1 MTIRIASRSSKL
13 ALKQVEI
20 FSKAFL
26 LEDYKLVEV
35 LTSGDKM
42 SAKGEVMFDKANFV
56 NEIEQM
62 IQKNSVD
69 FAIHSAKD
77 MPAQETEGLKHF
89 YFIETQK
96 RKINDLIIFR
106 NDTDTVF
113 EKNMKLGTSSLR
125 RIMQAKFHMNAKNI
139 QLLNGNID
147 TRIKKLN
154 DGMYDCIILAE
165 AGLSRLS
172 SLLEKQNYKQLEHI
186 TCSGQGVLAV
196 QWKEGSKV
204 GDFIKSSLLFDQMKE
219 LNEQIK
225 MERNLLKKLNAD
237 CNSAISIFAS
247 NGFLQGEIFGRDKFI
262 TFSGNNV
269 DQLYKDIIANNGLN
283 LLNEHHRY

>member
-69 FAIHSAKD
+69 IAIHSAKD

-154 DGMYDCIILAE
+154 DGKYDCIILAE

-204 GDFIKSSLLFDQMKE
+204 EDFIKSSLLFDQMKE

-225 MERNLLKKLNAD
+225 MERDLLKKLNAD

-247 NGFLQGEIFGRDKFI
+247 DGFLQGEIFGRDKFI

-269 DQLYKDIIANNGLN
+269 DQLYKDITANNGLN
-283 LLNEHHRY
+283 LLNEHH

>member
-69 FAIHSAKD
+69 IAIHSAKD

-106 NDTDTVF
+106 NDIDTVF

-172 SLLEKQNYKQLEHI
+172 SLLKKQNYKQLEHI

-225 MERNLLKKLNAD
+225 MERNLLKKLNAN

-269 DQLYKDIIANNGLN
+269 DQLYKDITANNGLN
-283 LLNEHHRY
+283 LLNEHH

>member
-20 FSKAFL
+20 FTKAFL

-69 FAIHSAKD
+69 IAIHSAKD

-96 RKINDLIIFR
+96 RKVNDLIIFR

-269 DQLYKDIIANNGLN
+269 DQLYKDITANNGLN
-283 LLNEHHRY
+283 LLNEHH

>member
-69 FAIHSAKD
+69 IAIHSAKD

-172 SLLEKQNYKQLEHI
+172 SLLKKQNYKQLEHI

-269 DQLYKDIIANNGLN
+269 DQLYKDITANNGLN
-283 LLNEHHRY
+283 LLNEHH

>member
-20 FSKAFL
+20 FSKAFS

-69 FAIHSAKD
+69 IAIHSAKD

-96 RKINDLIIFR
+96 RKVNDLIIFR
-106 NDTDTVF
+106 DDTDTVF

-172 SLLEKQNYKQLEHI
+172 SLLKKQNYKQLEHI

-196 QWKEGSKV
+196 QWKEDSKV
-204 GDFIKSSLLFDQMKE
+204 EDFIKSSLLFDQMKE

-262 TFSGNNV
+262 TFSGNNI
-269 DQLYKDIIANNGLN
+269 DQLYKDITANNGLN
-283 LLNEHHRY
+283 LLNEHH

>member
-69 FAIHSAKD
+69 IAIHSAKD
-77 MPAQETEGLKHF
+77 MPAQETEGLQHF

-154 DGMYDCIILAE
+154 DGKYDCIILAE

-204 GDFIKSSLLFDQMKE
+204 EDFIKSSLLFGQMKE

-247 NGFLQGEIFGRDKFI
+247 DGFLQGEIFGKDKFI
-262 TFSGNNV
+262 TLIEFF
-269 DQLYKDIIANNGLN
+269 LK
-283 LLNEHHRY
+283 

>member
-69 FAIHSAKD
+69 IAIHSAKD

-96 RKINDLIIFR
+96 RKINDLLIFR

-172 SLLEKQNYKQLEHI
+172 PLLEKQNYKQLEHI

-269 DQLYKDIIANNGLN
+269 DQLYKDITANNGLN
-283 LLNEHHRY
+283 LLNEHH

>member
-69 FAIHSAKD
+69 IAIHSAKD

-247 NGFLQGEIFGRDKFI
+247 DGFLQGEIFGRDKFI

-269 DQLYKDIIANNGLN
+269 DQLYKDITANNGLN
-283 LLNEHHRY
+283 LLNEHH

>member
-13 ALKQVEI
+13 AIKQVEI

-69 FAIHSAKD
+69 IAIHSAKD

-89 YFIETQK
+89 YFTETQK
-96 RKINDLIIFR
+96 RKVNDLIIFR

-172 SLLEKQNYKQLEHI
+172 SLLKKQNYKQLEHI

-204 GDFIKSSLLFDQMKE
+204 EDFIKSSLLFDQMKE

-225 MERNLLKKLNAD
+225 MERNLLKKLNAN

-269 DQLYKDIIANNGLN
+269 DQLYKDITANNGLN
-283 LLNEHHRY
+283 LLNEHH

>member
-1 MTIRIASRSSKL
+1 MTIKIASRSSKL

-69 FAIHSAKD
+69 IAIHSAKD

-106 NDTDTVF
+106 NDADTVF

-172 SLLEKQNYKQLEHI
+172 SLLKKQNYKQLEHI

-225 MERNLLKKLNAD
+225 MERNLLKKLNAN

-269 DQLYKDIIANNGLN
+269 DQLYKDITANNGLN
-283 LLNEHHRY
+283 LLNEHH

>member
-69 FAIHSAKD
+69 IAIHSAKD

-154 DGMYDCIILAE
+154 DGMYDCIVLAE

-269 DQLYKDIIANNGLN
+269 NQLYKDITANNGLN
-283 LLNEHHRY
+283 LLNEHH

>member
-1 MTIRIASRSSKL
+1 MTIKIASRSSKL

-26 LEDYKLVEV
+26 LKDYKLVEV

-42 SAKGEVMFDKANFV
+42 SAKGKVMFDKANFV

-62 IQKNSVD
+62 IKKNSAD
-69 FAIHSAKD
+69 IAIHSAKD
-77 MPAQETEGLKHF
+77 MPAKETKGLKHF
-89 YFIETQK
+89 YFIENQK
-96 RKINDLIIFR
+96 RKVSDLIIFR
-106 NDTDTVF
+106 NDTDAVF

-125 RIMQAKFHMNAKNI
+125 RSMQAKFHMDAKNI

-154 DGMYDCIILAE
+154 DGLYDCIILAE

-172 SLLEKQNYKQLEHI
+172 SLLTEQNYKQLEHI

-204 GDFIKSSLLFDQMKE
+204 EDFIKSSLLFDQMKE

-247 NGFLQGEIFGRDKFI
+247 DGFLQGEIFGKDKFI

-269 DQLYKDIIANNGLN
+269 DQLYEDISANNGLN
-283 LLNEHHRY
+283 LLNEHN

>member
-69 FAIHSAKD
+69 IAIHSAKD

-172 SLLEKQNYKQLEHI
+172 SLLKKQNYKQLEHI

-204 GDFIKSSLLFDQMKE
+204 EEFINSSLLFDQMKE

-225 MERNLLKKLNAD
+225 IERNLLKKLNAD

-269 DQLYKDIIANNGLN
+269 DQLYKDITANNGLN
-283 LLNEHHRY
+283 LLNEHH

>member
-69 FAIHSAKD
+69 IAVHSAKD

-89 YFIETQK
+89 YFTETQK
-96 RKINDLIIFR
+96 RKVNDLIIFR

-154 DGMYDCIILAE
+154 DGLYDCIILAE

-172 SLLEKQNYKQLEHI
+172 SLLEKQNYEQLEHI

-204 GDFIKSSLLFDQMKE
+204 EDFIKSSLLFDQMKE

-225 MERNLLKKLNAD
+225 MERNLLKKLNAN

-269 DQLYKDIIANNGLN
+269 DQLYKDITANNGLN
-283 LLNEHHRY
+283 LLNEHH

>member
-69 FAIHSAKD
+69 IAIHSAKD
-77 MPAQETEGLKHF
+77 MPAQETEGLQHF

-204 GDFIKSSLLFDQMKE
+204 EDFIKSSLLFGQMKE

-225 MERNLLKKLNAD
+225 MERNLLKKLNAG

-269 DQLYKDIIANNGLN
+269 DQLYKDITANNGLN
-283 LLNEHHRY
+283 LLNEHH

>member
-69 FAIHSAKD
+69 IAIHSAKD

-204 GDFIKSSLLFDQMKE
+204 EDFIKSSLLFDQMKE

-269 DQLYKDIIANNGLN
+269 DQLYKDIKANNGLN
-283 LLNEHHRY
+283 LLNEHH

>member
-69 FAIHSAKD
+69 IAIHSAKD

-96 RKINDLIIFR
+96 RKINDF
-106 NDTDTVF
+106 N
-113 EKNMKLGTSSLR
+113 
-125 RIMQAKFHMNAKNI
+125 NI
-139 QLLNGNID
+139 
-147 TRIKKLN
+147 
-154 DGMYDCIILAE
+154 
-165 AGLSRLS
+165 
-172 SLLEKQNYKQLEHI
+172 
-186 TCSGQGVLAV
+186 
-196 QWKEGSKV
+196 
-204 GDFIKSSLLFDQMKE
+204 
-219 LNEQIK
+219 
-225 MERNLLKKLNAD
+225 
-237 CNSAISIFAS
+237 
-247 NGFLQGEIFGRDKFI
+247 
-262 TFSGNNV
+262 
-269 DQLYKDIIANNGLN
+269 
-283 LLNEHHRY
+283 

>member
-20 FSKAFL
+20 FSKAFS
-26 LEDYKLVEV
+26 LEDFKLVEV

-69 FAIHSAKD
+69 IAIHSAKD

-204 GDFIKSSLLFDQMKE
+204 EDFIKSSLLFDQMKE

-269 DQLYKDIIANNGLN
+269 NQLYKDITANNGLN
-283 LLNEHHRY
+283 LLNEHH

>member
-69 FAIHSAKD
+69 IAIHSAKD

-96 RKINDLIIFR
+96 RKVNDLIIFR

-139 QLLNGNID
+139 QFLNGNID

-204 GDFIKSSLLFDQMKE
+204 EDFIKSSLLFDQMKE

-269 DQLYKDIIANNGLN
+269 DQLYKDITANNGLN
-283 LLNEHHRY
+283 LLNEHH

>member
-13 ALKQVEI
+13 AIKQVEI

-62 IQKNSVD
+62 IKKNSVD
-69 FAIHSAKD
+69 IAVHSAKD

-154 DGMYDCIILAE
+154 NGMYDCIILAE

-204 GDFIKSSLLFDQMKE
+204 EDFIKSSLLFDQMKE

-225 MERNLLKKLNAD
+225 MERNLLKKLNAG

-269 DQLYKDIIANNGLN
+269 DQLYKDITANNGLN
-283 LLNEHHRY
+283 LLNEHH

>member
-69 FAIHSAKD
+69 IAIHSAKD

-172 SLLEKQNYKQLEHI
+172 SLLKKQNYKQLEHI

-225 MERNLLKKLNAD
+225 MERNLLKKLNAN

-269 DQLYKDIIANNGLN
+269 DQLYKDITANNGLN
-283 LLNEHHRY
+283 LLNEHH

>member
-69 FAIHSAKD
+69 IAIHSAKD

-172 SLLEKQNYKQLEHI
+172 SLLKKQNYKQLEHI

-204 GDFIKSSLLFDQMKE
+204 EDFIKSSLLFDQMKE

-225 MERNLLKKLNAD
+225 MERNLLKKLNAN

-269 DQLYKDIIANNGLN
+269 DQLYKDITANNGLN
-283 LLNEHHRY
+283 LLNEHH

>member
-69 FAIHSAKD
+69 IAIHSAKD
-77 MPAQETEGLKHF
+77 MPAQETEGLQHF

-113 EKNMKLGTSSLR
+113 EKNIRGWEGDIPFYSYSTKKMNKMGY
-125 RIMQAKFHMNAKNI
+125 KFK
-139 QLLNGNID
+139 
-147 TRIKKLN
+147 
-154 DGMYDCIILAE
+154 
-165 AGLSRLS
+165 LS
-172 SLLEKQNYKQLEHI
+172 SF
-186 TCSGQGVLAV
+186 SA
-196 QWKEGSKV
+196 
-204 GDFIKSSLLFDQMKE
+204 
-219 LNEQIK
+219 
-225 MERNLLKKLNAD
+225 LKKTIKNLQKSKQIVKNVKHVVSGMSTT
-237 CNSAISIFAS
+237 CQTIVENLKKYQ
-247 NGFLQGEIFGRDKFI
+247 NVLFLFFVFLK
-262 TFSGNNV
+262 T
-269 DQLYKDIIANNGLN
+269 
-283 LLNEHHRY
+283 

>member
-62 IQKNSVD
+62 IQENSVD
-69 FAIHSAKD
+69 IAIHSAKD

-204 GDFIKSSLLFDQMKE
+204 EDFIKSSLLFDQMKE

-269 DQLYKDIIANNGLN
+269 DQLYKDITANNGLN
-283 LLNEHHRY
+283 LLNEHH

>member
-20 FSKAFL
+20 FTKAFL

-69 FAIHSAKD
+69 IAIHSAKD

-204 GDFIKSSLLFDQMKE
+204 EDFIKSSLLFDQMKE

-262 TFSGNNV
+262 TFSGNNI
-269 DQLYKDIIANNGLN
+269 DQLYKDITANNGLN
-283 LLNEHHRY
+283 LLNEHH

>member
-35 LTSGDKM
+35 LTTGDKM

-69 FAIHSAKD
+69 IAIHSAKD

-106 NDTDTVF
+106 NDIDTVF

-125 RIMQAKFHMNAKNI
+125 RIMQAKFHMNAENI

-262 TFSGNNV
+262 TFSGNNI
-269 DQLYKDIIANNGLN
+269 DQLYKDITANNGLN
-283 LLNEHHRY
+283 LLNEHH

>member
-69 FAIHSAKD
+69 IAIHSAKD

-154 DGMYDCIILAE
+154 DGMYDCIVLAE

-204 GDFIKSSLLFDQMKE
+204 EDFIKSSLLFDQMKE

-247 NGFLQGEIFGRDKFI
+247 DGFLQGEIFGRDKFI

-269 DQLYKDIIANNGLN
+269 DQLYKDIKANNGLN
-283 LLNEHHRY
+283 LLNEHH

>member
-69 FAIHSAKD
+69 IGIHSAKD

-106 NDTDTVF
+106 NDIDTVF

-204 GDFIKSSLLFDQMKE
+204 EDFIKSSLLFDQMKE

-269 DQLYKDIIANNGLN
+269 DQLYKDITANNGLN
-283 LLNEHHRY
+283 LLNEHH

>member
-69 FAIHSAKD
+69 IAIHSAKD

-172 SLLEKQNYKQLEHI
+172 SLLKKQNYKQLEHI

-225 MERNLLKKLNAD
+225 MERNLLKKLNAG

-269 DQLYKDIIANNGLN
+269 DQLYKDITANNGLN
-283 LLNEHHRY
+283 LLNEHH

>member
-69 FAIHSAKD
+69 IAIHSAKD

-89 YFIETQK
+89 YFTETQK

-204 GDFIKSSLLFDQMKE
+204 EDFIKSSLLFDQMKE

-269 DQLYKDIIANNGLN
+269 DQLYKDITANNGLN
-283 LLNEHHRY
+283 LLNEHH

>member
-69 FAIHSAKD
+69 IAIHSAKD

-96 RKINDLIIFR
+96 RKVNDLIIFR

-172 SLLEKQNYKQLEHI
+172 SLLKKQNYKQLEHI

-247 NGFLQGEIFGRDKFI
+247 NGFLQGEIFGRDNFI

-269 DQLYKDIIANNGLN
+269 DQLYKDIKANNGLN
-283 LLNEHHRY
+283 LLNEHH

>member
-69 FAIHSAKD
+69 IAIHSAKD

-154 DGMYDCIILAE
+154 DGLYDCIILAE

-172 SLLEKQNYKQLEHI
+172 SLLEKQNYEQLEHI

-204 GDFIKSSLLFDQMKE
+204 EDFIKSSLLFDQMKE

-225 MERNLLKKLNAD
+225 MERDLLKKLNAD

-247 NGFLQGEIFGRDKFI
+247 DGFLQGEIFGRDKFI

-269 DQLYKDIIANNGLN
+269 DQLYKDITANNGLN
-283 LLNEHHRY
+283 LLNEHH

>member
-69 FAIHSAKD
+69 IAIHSAKD

-106 NDTDTVF
+106 NDTGTVF

-139 QLLNGNID
+139 QFLNGNID

-269 DQLYKDIIANNGLN
+269 NQLYKDITANNGLN
-283 LLNEHHRY
+283 LLNEHH

>member
-1 MTIRIASRSSKL
+1 MTIKIASRSSKL

-42 SAKGEVMFDKANFV
+42 SAKGEVMFDKSNFV

-69 FAIHSAKD
+69 IAIHSAKD

-96 RKINDLIIFR
+96 RKVNDLIIYR

-154 DGMYDCIILAE
+154 DGLYDCIILAE

-172 SLLEKQNYKQLEHI
+172 SLLGKQNYEQLEHI

-196 QWKEGSKV
+196 QWKKDSKV
-204 GDFIKSSLLFDQMKE
+204 EDFIKSSLLFDQMKE

-247 NGFLQGEIFGRDKFI
+247 DGFLKGEIFGRDKFI

-269 DQLYKDIIANNGLN
+269 DQLYKDIEANNGLN
-283 LLNEHHRY
+283 LLNEHH

>member
-69 FAIHSAKD
+69 IAIHSAKD

-113 EKNMKLGTSSLR
+113 EENMKLGTSSLR

-269 DQLYKDIIANNGLN
+269 DQLYKDITANNGLN
-283 LLNEHHRY
+283 LLNEHH

>member
-20 FSKAFL
+20 FSKAFS

-69 FAIHSAKD
+69 IAIHSAKD

-106 NDTDTVF
+106 NDIDTVF

-204 GDFIKSSLLFDQMKE
+204 EDFIKSSLLFNQMRE

-269 DQLYKDIIANNGLN
+269 DQLYKDITANNGLN
-283 LLNEHHRY
+283 LLNEHH

>member
-69 FAIHSAKD
+69 IAIHSAKD

-96 RKINDLIIFR
+96 RKVNDLIIFR

-269 DQLYKDIIANNGLN
+269 DQLYKDITANNGLN
-283 LLNEHHRY
+283 LLNEHH

>member
-69 FAIHSAKD
+69 IAIHSAKD
-77 MPAQETEGLKHF
+77 MPSQETEGLKHF

-106 NDTDTVF
+106 NDTDAFF

-172 SLLEKQNYKQLEHI
+172 SLLKKQNYKQLEHI

-225 MERNLLKKLNAD
+225 MERNLLKKLNAN

-269 DQLYKDIIANNGLN
+269 DQLYKDITANNGLN
-283 LLNEHHRY
+283 LLNEHH

>member
-42 SAKGEVMFDKANFV
+42 SAKGEVMFDKSNFV

-69 FAIHSAKD
+69 IAIHSAKD

-106 NDTDTVF
+106 NDIDTVF

-172 SLLEKQNYKQLEHI
+172 SHLKKQNYKQLEHI

-196 QWKEGSKV
+196 QWKKGSKV
-204 GDFIKSSLLFDQMKE
+204 EDFIKSSLLFDQMKE

-269 DQLYKDIIANNGLN
+269 NQLYKDITANNGLN
-283 LLNEHHRY
+283 LLA

>member
-20 FSKAFL
+20 FSKAFS

-69 FAIHSAKD
+69 IAIHSAKD

-96 RKINDLIIFR
+96 RKVNDLIIFR

-172 SLLEKQNYKQLEHI
+172 SLLEKQNYKQLDHI

-204 GDFIKSSLLFDQMKE
+204 EDFIKSSLLFDQMKE

-225 MERNLLKKLNAD
+225 MERNLLKKLNANF
-237 CNSAISIFAS
+237 NSAISIFAS

-269 DQLYKDIIANNGLN
+269 DQLYKDITANNGLN
-283 LLNEHHRY
+283 LLNEHH